1 MKISI
6 SQKLLL
12 ISLIILGGNGF
23 IGYAVYKSNQK
34 LIDSQQWVEHTQQV
48 IYQSGNILSLGK
60 DIETASRGFV
70 ITNDSAFLEPL
81 YSAEKATFNYIRLL
95 KQLTKDNPSQQQ
107 RIDSLNFYMHK
118 RLDFSFQSI
127 ELRSKKGLASAIA
140 YTSTGQGKHYTD
152 RLRKITNSIQQ
163 EEGTL
168 LKQRKQT
175 NERSVA
181 AFNLF
186 SVVMFILIAV
196 FSILLLIAIGNYLLQ
211 NKEKEK
217 RAAEL
222 IIANKELVFKN
233 EEKEKRA
240 AELIIANKELVFQNE
255 EKEKRTAE
263 LIIANKELKNAD
275 NNVRK
280 LNKDLEE
287 KVMELET
294 VNKELESFSY
304 SVSHDLRSPLR
315 AIHGYTQMLKE
326 DYITQLDAE
335 ARRIIN
341 NTMHYAKIMGQ
352 LIDDL
357 LTFSRLGRKELIKRN
372 ITMQDI
378 VTNICNEIKNEYG
391 SRNIQ
396 FKINELHAIEG
407 DIVIIKQAWVN
418 LISNAVKYS
427 RLNEKTVIE
436 IGCNVKEDEII
447 YYIKDNGVGF
457 DMLYVDK
464 LFGVFQRL
472 HANKEFE
479 GTGVG
484 LAIVHRIISK
494 HGGRV
499 WAEGKVGEGAIF
511 YFSLPNKL
519 QYYETGNRNSLSN
532 CLKTIQHNPYSR

>member
-1 MKISI
+1 
-6 SQKLLL
+6 
-12 ISLIILGGNGF
+12 
-23 IGYAVYKSNQK
+23 
-34 LIDSQQWVEHTQQV
+34 
-48 IYQSGNILSLGK
+48 
-60 DIETASRGFV
+60 
-70 ITNDSAFLEPL
+70 
-81 YSAEKATFNYIRLL
+81 
-95 KQLTKDNPSQQQ
+95 
-107 RIDSLNFYMHK
+107 
-118 RLDFSFQSI
+118 
-127 ELRSKKGLASAIA
+127 
-140 YTSTGQGKHYTD
+140 
-152 RLRKITNSIQQ
+152 
-163 EEGTL
+163 
-168 LKQRKQT
+168 
-175 NERSVA
+175 
-181 AFNLF
+181 
-186 SVVMFILIAV
+186 
-196 FSILLLIAIGNYLLQ
+196 
-211 NKEKEK
+211 
-217 RAAEL
+217 
-222 IIANKELVFKN
+222 
-233 EEKEKRA
+233 
-240 AELIIANKELVFQNE
+240 
-255 EKEKRTAE
+255 
-263 LIIANKELKNAD
+263 
-275 NNVRK
+275 
-280 LNKDLEE
+280 
-287 KVMELET
+287 MELET